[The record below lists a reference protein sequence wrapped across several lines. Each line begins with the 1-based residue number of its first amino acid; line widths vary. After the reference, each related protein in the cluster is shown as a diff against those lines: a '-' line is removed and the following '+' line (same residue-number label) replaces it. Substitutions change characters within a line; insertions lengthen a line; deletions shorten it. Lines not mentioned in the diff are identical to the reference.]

1 MYNGK
6 RILAVIPARGGS
18 KGIPRKNIRMLGGKP
33 LIAYSIETALSSK
46 FVDTVLL
53 SSDDE
58 EIIEIAKIFGANTL
72 KRPIQLAGDD
82 VPLDPVIFHALINYE
97 KEEGIDYDYIISM
110 QPTAPLLRHETLDK
124 AICEII
130 DNNCD
135 TLIGVRDETHLYWTK
150 KNNEFTP
157 LYKERLNR
165 QYLDPIYKET
175 GLFITKRNVINKYS
189 RIGGKLFILNIPFE
203 ESIDIDTNF
212 DWWLV
217 ENIIKNIKIAI
228 RVDADNKLGLG
239 HVYRGITLANRIL
252 NNLYFIMDENKYLGI
267 EKVKEYNYKIITFK
281 DEIDMYN
288 KLLMLKPGMVIND
301 ILDTSYEYMCKLK
314 EMGYFIVNFEDLG
327 IGSKYADILINALYE
342 RTDPPENSYFGH
354 KYICLRDE
362 FFIFPFKD
370 VKPDVKEILIIF
382 GGSDPNNLTLRT
394 LRSIEK
400 LGLTNVKINVILG
413 LGYECYD
420 ELKRYINEL
429 INKDYRIE
437 VNKNIKIMAKH
448 IVNSDVAVTSNGRT
462 VYEIASLGVPCI
474 SISQNERE
482 MRHLFS
488 YICSGIKNLGIES
501 NVTEETI
508 ASTLKEIINDYDLRK
523 NMSKSM
529 AEFNLIKGTDRVIK
543 LIFDKYWET
552 VNDEENMHR
561 KQNRR

>member
-1 MYNGK
+1 MFNGR

-18 KGIPRKNIRMLGGKP
+18 KGIPRKNIRLLGGKP
-33 LIAYSIETALSSK
+33 LIAYSIESASNSRY
-46 FVDTVLL
+46 VDDVVL

-58 EIIEIAKIFGANTL
+58 EILEIAKLYGANIIQ
-72 KRPIQLAGDD
+72 RPDELAADD
-82 VPLDPVIFHALINYE
+82 VPLDPVIHHALVSTE
-97 KEEGIDYDYIISM
+97 IDKGVSYDYVISM
-110 QPTAPLLRHETLDK
+110 QPTSPLLKPKTLDR
-124 AICEII
+124 AISELIE
-130 DNNCD
+130 NGSD

-150 KNNEFTP
+150 KNKEFTP

-189 RIGGKLFILNIPFE
+189 RIGGKLFIFNTPFE

-252 NNLYFIMDENKYLGI
+252 NNLYFIMDEKKHLGV

-281 DEIDMYN
+281 DKIDMYN
-288 KLLMLKPGMVIND
+288 KLLMLKPNVMIND
-301 ILDTSYEYMCKLK
+301 ILDTSYEYMCNLK

-327 IGSKYADILINALYE
+327 IGSKYADVLINALYE

-354 KYICLRDE
+354 KYVCLRDE
-362 FFIFPFKD
+362 FIIFPFKD
-370 VKPDVKEILIIF
+370 VKPNVKEILIIF

-420 ELKRYINEL
+420 ELQIYINEL

-488 YICSGIKNLGIES
+488 YICRGIKNLGVES
-501 NVTEETI
+501 NVTEEII

-561 KQNRR
+561 K

>member
-1 MYNGK
+1 MYK
-6 RILAVIPARGGS
+6 HQRILAVIPARGGS

-58 EIIEIAKIFGANTL
+58 EIIEIAKIFGAKTL
-72 KRPIQLAGDD
+72 KRPKQLAGDN
-82 VPLDPVIFHALINYE
+82 VPLDPVIFHALINCE
-97 KEEGIDYDYIISM
+97 KEEGTDYDYIISM
-110 QPTAPLLRHETLDK
+110 QPTAPLLRHETLDE

-130 DNNCD
+130 DKNCD

-175 GLFITKRNVINKYS
+175 GLFISKRNIINKYS
-189 RIGGKLFILNIPFE
+189 RIGGKLFIFNTPFE
-203 ESIDIDTNF
+203 ESIDIDSNF

-228 RVDADNKLGLG
+228 RVDADTKLGLG

-252 NNLYFIMDENKYLGI
+252 NNIYFIMDEKKYLGI
-267 EKVKEYNYKIITFK
+267 EKVKEYNYKVITFK

-301 ILDTSYEYMCKLK
+301 ILDTSYEYMRKLK
-314 EMGYFIVNFEDLG
+314 EMGYFTVNFEDLG

-400 LGLTNVKINVILG
+400 LGLTNVNINVILG

-488 YICSGIKNLGIES
+488 YICSGIENLGIES

-561 KQNRR
+561 K